1 MEEKGGQPLG
11 PVCLSTYVKLHRVRR
26 LAGCLPL
33 DKNKKGN
40 KKQGNSKKPSQQSDP
55 RRDSFGSHSLTKKG
69 ARCIFHPPLPG
80 RQGQRAGVARD
91 GHRKRLHRKHL
102 HRLKPLRAQFAPLK
116 RRQREQLQES
126 FPAGPAI
133 ILYFTRRLISRGS
146 RFHKGGRGDAARER
160 IWVSSS

>member
-69 ARCIFHPPLPG
+69 ARCVFHPPLPG

-91 GHRKRLHRKHL
+91 GNRKRL
-102 HRLKPLRAQFAPLK
+102 HRLKPLRA
-116 RRQREQLQES
+116 
-126 FPAGPAI
+126 
-133 ILYFTRRLISRGS
+133 
-146 RFHKGGRGDAARER
+146 
-160 IWVSSS
+160 